1 MLGNVL
7 YLRGGDMFM
16 SEKLIKDSDYTVE
29 NGVLRIR
36 DGVEEIPDG
45 NFRYNS
51 EIIGVTVVIISTSVK
66 RIGDEAFAFCENLD
80 AVVFELASQSLCTEI
95 GSNAFFLC
103 RRLKHITL
111 PYKLKAIGNGAFSMT
126 GLRFIEI
133 PGTVEKVS
141 FSAFRQTQL
150 RGIIMNEGVKYIEG
164 YAFALLPGLLQTI
177 VIPSTVLSIVSGA
190 IGYEWIPANYR
201 HNDYD
206 GVYYRDKELLEEAK
220 GKPKRQ
226 VITRS
231 QQIGETETYDPEE
244 PQVTE
249 ADLSN
254 SFVIIN

>member
-1 MLGNVL
+1 
-7 YLRGGDMFM
+7 MFM

-36 DGVEEIPDG
+36 DGVKEIPNG

-95 GSNAFFLC
+95 GSNAFIGC
-103 RRLKHITL
+103 RRLKAITL
-111 PYKLKAIGNGAFSMT
+111 PYNLKVIGNGAFAIT

-141 FSAFRQTQL
+141 FNAFKQTQL
-150 RGIIMNEGVKYIEG
+150 RGIIMNEGVKYIEAG
-164 YAFALLPGLLQTI
+164 AFTILTGLLQTI

-190 IGYEWIPANYR
+190 IGYEWIPKNYR

-206 GVYYRDKELLEEAK
+206 GVYYRDKELLEAAK
-220 GKPKRQ
+220 AKPKRQ

-231 QQIGETETYDPEE
+231 QQIGETETYDQQE
-244 PQVTE
+244 PHITE
-249 ADLSN
+249 DDLSN
-254 SFVIIN
+254 NLIIVE